1 VIKRIIKF
9 LLFTASF
16 AGLLAYLFSM
26 SWLVVFVLLL
36 LTLLIGG
43 WYADSVW

>member
-9 LLFTASF
+9 LLFTVSF

-43 WYADSVW
+43 WYADSDW